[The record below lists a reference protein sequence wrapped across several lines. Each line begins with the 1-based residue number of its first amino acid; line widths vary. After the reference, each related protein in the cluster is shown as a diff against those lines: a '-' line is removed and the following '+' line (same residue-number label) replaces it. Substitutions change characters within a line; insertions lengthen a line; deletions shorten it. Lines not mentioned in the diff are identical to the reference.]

1 MDDFDQSDA
10 LVGSFQALALPH
22 DVVPLE
28 QHLDDGRARRGRS
41 QPGLLHGFR
50 QFLLVESF
58 ACRLHGRE
66 QRAFREALGR
76 PSLLFQGFDID
87 HLLRLSLRQTRRQA
101 LLPSLFL
108 AASRTPLR
116 LLLNGEIQHLPA

>member
-1 MDDFDQSDA
+1 MMA
-10 LVGSFQALALPH
+10 ARVAG
-22 DVVPLE
+22 VP
-28 QHLDDGRARRGRS
+28 R
-41 QPGLLHGFR
+41 PGFLHGFR
-50 QFLLVESF
+50 QFLLVESL

-87 HLLRLSLRQTRRQA
+87 HLLRLSLRQTRRQD

-116 LLLNGEIQHLPA
+116 LLLDGRYPAPSSLAAAPQFLPSDSGR